1 MRSVIATILVLVLS
15 FPLVMKFSMVVNYY
29 THLDYYKTELCENQD
44 KPELQ
49 CNGTCHLKKEI
60 AEDTNQEQEKPV
72 ELINVEIS
80 AFTLNTSSVVS
91 FNLFE
96 VVSKKLFSYSQ
107 SIIELPKSVLFSP
120 PEF

>member
-49 CNGTCHLKKEI
+49 CNGTCHLKK
-60 AEDTNQEQEKPV
+60 K
-72 ELINVEIS
+72 
-80 AFTLNTSSVVS
+80 
-91 FNLFE
+91 
-96 VVSKKLFSYSQ
+96 
-107 SIIELPKSVLFSP
+107 
-120 PEF
+120 